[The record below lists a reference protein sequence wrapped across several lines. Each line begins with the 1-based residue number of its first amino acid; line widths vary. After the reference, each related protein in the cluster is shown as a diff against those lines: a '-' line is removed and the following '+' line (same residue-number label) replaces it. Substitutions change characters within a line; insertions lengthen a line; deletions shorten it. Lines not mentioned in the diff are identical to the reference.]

1 MFSFFKRSSGY
12 VDLSFIGTDMHSHLL
27 PAIDDGSKN
36 MGDTILFIKE
46 LKQLGFKK
54 IITTPHILPGM
65 YENSPKTILPVL
77 DKVKD
82 SLNNLG
88 IDMPVE
94 AAAEYMIDHEF
105 EQSIKR
111 GDQLLCFGDNYILIE
126 MSYMAASPYL
136 QQVIFDLKLLGL
148 QPILAHPERYSYY
161 HSNFNFYTELKERG
175 CLLQLNILSLA
186 GYYGGGVKKIAQ
198 KLLKHSMIDFVG
210 TDMHHQNHLHSLQ
223 MFAKQKD
230 LHNMLKDA
238 PLLNATL

>member
-12 VDLSFIGTDMHSHLL
+12 VDLSFIGADMHSHLL

-111 GDQLLCFGDNYILIE
+111 ARRFKSHG
-126 MSYMAASPYL
+126 
-136 QQVIFDLKLLGL
+136 
-148 QPILAHPERYSYY
+148 
-161 HSNFNFYTELKERG
+161 
-175 CLLQLNILSLA
+175 
-186 GYYGGGVKKIAQ
+186 
-198 KLLKHSMIDFVG
+198 
-210 TDMHHQNHLHSLQ
+210 
-223 MFAKQKD
+223 
-230 LHNMLKDA
+230 
-238 PLLNATL
+238 